1 MVNMLQ
7 GPVPGQSLTDTPR
20 NAPWERPSEFD
31 TVEDAVKFHV
41 NKLADP
47 DVMDDIAVAFELGAD
62 LKTMAEMIVTMGS
75 MKGLHTVEVGMLAGP
90 VVASFIK
97 MAMHSVGIDT
107 PETPVSFEEQAT
119 EKERTR
125 MQLLIDDAVEK
136 GIAEGKDD
144 SDPGLALLQ
153 ELSDGGST
161 PEEPD
166 DMMMDAPAAPEE
178 EPQIE
183 QAAPE
188 EMPQGAGLMARRGT
202 V

>member
-1 MVNMLQ
+1 MANFLE
-7 GPVPGQSLTDTPR
+7 GPIPGQSLTDTPR

-62 LKTMAEMIVTMGS
+62 LKTMSEMIVTMGS

-97 MAMHSVGIDT
+97 MAMHSMGIET
-107 PETPVSFEEQAT
+107 PETPVSFEEAST
-119 EKERTR
+119 EKEKARL
-125 MQLLIDDAVEK
+125 QLLIDDAVEK
-136 GIAEGKDD
+136 GIAAGKGEE
-144 SDPGLALLQ
+144 DPGLALLQ
-153 ELSDGGST
+153 ELSS
-161 PEEPD
+161 EEPE
-166 DMMMDAPAAPEE
+166 MMSEPVAEEAAQVE
-178 EPQIE
+178 EPQE
-183 QAAPE
+183 VQEEAAPV

>member
-1 MVNMLQ
+1 MANFLE
-7 GPVPGQSLTDTPR
+7 GPIPGQSLTDTPR

-62 LKTMAEMIVTMGS
+62 LKTMSEMIVTMGS

-97 MAMHSVGIDT
+97 MAMHSMGIET
-107 PETPVSFEEQAT
+107 PETPVSFEEAAT
-119 EKERTR
+119 EKEKARL
-125 MQLLIDDAVEK
+125 QLLIDDAVEK
-136 GIAEGKDD
+136 GIAAGKGEE
-144 SDPGLALLQ
+144 DPGLALLQ
-153 ELSDGGST
+153 ELSS
-161 PEEPD
+161 EEPE
-166 DMMMDAPAAPEE
+166 MMSEPVAEEASQVE
-178 EPQIE
+178 EPQE
-183 QAAPE
+183 VQEEEAPV